1 MIPSWVRGSLVLLV
15 TFGTGVATGFVAG
28 RRQPAAM
35 PANAMEPA
43 VLLRT
48 FDRELSLDS
57 SQHERIARVLSNHQR
72 VIDSAWVAVRPVVR
86 SAIDSAQ
93 DEIVAILTADQKVK
107 YHQLLRAAHPGM
119 NRQGGRH

>member
-1 MIPSWVRGSLVLLV
+1 
-15 TFGTGVATGFVAG
+15 
-28 RRQPAAM
+28 M

>member
-1 MIPSWVRGSLVLLV
+1 MTPSWIRGSLVLLV
-15 TFGTGVATGFVAG
+15 TLCIGFVLGFVAG
-28 RRQPAAM
+28 RRQPATM

-57 SQHERIARVLSNHQR
+57 SQHDRIARVLTDHQH
-72 VIDSAWVAVRPVVR
+72 VVDSAWAAVRPVVR

-93 DEIVAILTADQKVK
+93 DEIVAILTAEQRIK
-107 YHQLLRAAHPGM
+107 YQRLLREAHPGM
-119 NRQGGRH
+119 NRPGERR

>member
-15 TFGTGVATGFVAG
+15 TFGTGVVVGVVAG

-35 PANAMEPA
+35 SANAMEPA

-72 VIDSAWVAVRPVVR
+72 VIDSAWAAVRPVVR

-93 DEIVAILTADQKVK
+93 NEIVAILTADQNVK

-119 NRQGGRH
+119 NQPGERQ

>member
-1 MIPSWVRGSLVLLV
+1 MIPSWVRGSLVLLL
-15 TFGTGVATGFVAG
+15 TFGTGAAVGFAAG

-57 SQHERIARVLSNHQR
+57 SQHERIARVLSSHQR
-72 VIDSAWVAVRPVVR
+72 VIDSAWMAVRPVVR
-86 SAIDSAQ
+86 SAVDSAQ
-93 DEIVAILTADQKVK
+93 DEIVAILTADQKIK

-119 NRQGGRH
+119 HQSGERH

>member
-1 MIPSWVRGSLVLLV
+1 MV
-15 TFGTGVATGFVAG
+15 GVVAG

-35 PANAMEPA
+35 SANAMEPA

-72 VIDSAWVAVRPVVR
+72 VIDSAWAAVRPVVR

-93 DEIVAILTADQKVK
+93 NEIVAILTADQNVK

-119 NRQGGRH
+119 NQPGERQ

>member
-1 MIPSWVRGSLVLLV
+1 VTPAWIRGSPAPLV
-15 TFGTGVATGFVAG
+15 TLCIGFVLGFGAG

-48 FDRELSLDS
+48 FDRELSHDS
-57 SQHERIARVLSNHQR
+57 SQHDRIARVLTDHQH
-72 VIDSAWVAVRPVVR
+72 VVDSAWAAVRPVVR

-93 DEIVAILTADQKVK
+93 DEIVAILTAEQRIK
-107 YHQLLRAAHPGM
+107 YQRLLREAHPGM
-119 NRQGGRH
+119 NRPGERR